1 MDIVIGKNSPAAIKV
16 RRLGYGTMRL
26 TGPQI
31 WGEPAD
37 RPKALQILKTAVNN
51 GINFLDTA
59 DYYGKDVTNRLIRQ
73 ALYPYPADLI
83 ICTKVGGNRREDKS
97 WFAYASPQNL
107 RDSVENNLRTL
118 GLEQLSLVHLRVIT
132 PFEVPF
138 EESLEAMFQLQK
150 EGKILHV
157 GLSNVSLEEVELA
170 LRKGPIASVENAY
183 GFAQRRTFPGMGG
196 ITRGGEEVL
205 GLCEKLEIPLIPFF
219 SLLNSLPKQEPKIK
233 EISRKYDAT
242 EAQIYLAWLFAK
254 SPYILPIPGT
264 SSLSH
269 LEENIKSQSI
279 SLSREDMDYLG

>member
-118 GLEQLSLVHLRVIT
+118 GLEQLALVHLRVIT
-132 PFEVPF
+132 PFEVAF
-138 EESLEAMFQLQK
+138 EE
-150 EGKILHV
+150 
-157 GLSNVSLEEVELA
+157 
-170 LRKGPIASVENAY
+170 
-183 GFAQRRTFPGMGG
+183 
-196 ITRGGEEVL
+196 
-205 GLCEKLEIPLIPFF
+205 
-219 SLLNSLPKQEPKIK
+219 
-233 EISRKYDAT
+233 
-242 EAQIYLAWLFAK
+242 
-254 SPYILPIPGT
+254 
-264 SSLSH
+264 
-269 LEENIKSQSI
+269 
-279 SLSREDMDYLG
+279 